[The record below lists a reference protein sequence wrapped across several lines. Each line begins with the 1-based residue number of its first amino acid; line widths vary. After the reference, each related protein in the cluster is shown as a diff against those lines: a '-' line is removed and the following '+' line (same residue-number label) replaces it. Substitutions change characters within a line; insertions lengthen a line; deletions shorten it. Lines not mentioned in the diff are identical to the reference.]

1 MRRSKMS
8 KMSMA
13 RNRTKIQKKKIDKM
27 ENGYELEVIVM
38 VGVCILALGRMM
50 YLVFKKRGV

>member
-1 MRRSKMS
+1 
-8 KMSMA
+8 
-13 RNRTKIQKKKIDKM
+13 M
-27 ENGYELEVIVM
+27 ENGYELGVIVM